1 MTIREV
7 TSAEITNTVA
17 ELCKNAN
24 YFLPDDVLTA
34 LKNAREREEAPRA
47 QQVLATI
54 LENAQI
60 ASDKQVALC
69 QDTGTTVLFLELGQD
84 VHISGEGL
92 QQSIEEGVRQ
102 GYTGGFLRNSMVRQP
117 FSRRLNTGDNTPPI
131 VHVEI
136 VPGDRIKITVMP
148 KGGGCENMSRMAILR
163 PGDGKEG
170 VSDFV
175 LRTIEE
181 SGGNPCPPLIVG
193 VGIGGSAE
201 YVMYLAKKSL
211 LRKVGEQNQDTE
223 VAELENELLE
233 RVNATGIG
241 PQAWGGRTTALAV
254 NIETYPT
261 HITALPVGVNLQCHS
276 ARTKTAII

>member
-1 MTIREV
+1 MREIQV
-7 TSAEITNTVA
+7 SEITETVA
-17 ELCKNAN
+17 RLCQEAN
-24 YFLPDDVLTA
+24 YYLPEDVLDA
-34 LKNAREREEAPRA
+34 LKKARQDEESPRA
-47 QQVLATI
+47 QGVLDII
-54 LENAQI
+54 LQNSDIAQE
-60 ASDKQVALC
+60 KQIALC

-84 VHISGEGL
+84 AHITGGDL
-92 QQSIEEGVRQ
+92 TDALTEGVRS
-102 GYTGGFLRNSMVRQP
+102 GYQWGFLRNSIVRQP
-117 FSRRLNTGDNTPPI
+117 FSKRVNTGDNTPPI
-131 VHVEI
+131 LHTEI
-136 VPGDRIKITVMP
+136 VPGDKLKITVMP

-163 PGDGKEG
+163 PGDGKQG
-170 VSDFV
+170 VIDFT

-211 LRKVGEQNQDTE
+211 LRKVGEHNPDEE
-223 VAELENELLE
+223 VAELEAELME

-241 PQAWGGRTTALAV
+241 PQAWGGTTTALAV

-276 ARTKTAII
+276 ARQKTAVI